1 MKKLPIILLGGS
13 FVLLQSCTSVYKSG
27 YIATPTISLNPEL
40 NIKSEVIV
48 DTTKTLQGYSET
60 YMTFGF
66 INTSDHK
73 FIDAFGKGTGEREK
87 MAAIYKALENTNFD
101 VLVNPKYIVTV
112 NKSLFQKKISV
123 VVAGYGGKIKLK

>member
-1 MKKLPIILLGGS
+1 MGGS
-13 FVLLQSCTSVYKSG
+13 FALLQSCTSVYKSG
-27 YIATPTISLNPEL
+27 YVATPTISSLNPEL

>member
-1 MKKLPIILLGGS
+1 MKKRAIIFFGGVLL
-13 FVLLQSCTSVYKSG
+13 FLQSCTSVYKSG
-27 YIATPTISLNPEL
+27 YVATPTTSLNTEFSVR
-40 NIKSEVIV
+40 SEVIV

-60 YMTFGF
+60 IITLGF
-66 INTSDHK
+66 LKTSDVK

-87 MAAIYKALENTNFD
+87 MAAVYKALENTTYD

-112 NKSLFQKKISV
+112 NDNLFVKKISV